1 MIANMSVSREKEA
14 FSSLSFSF
22 LSKHTGQMHAR
33 ARTHTHTYT
42 YSYSE
47 RIYGYD

>member
-1 MIANMSVSREKEA
+1 MITNMSVSGEKEA
-14 FSSLSFSF
+14 FFPLIF
-22 LSKHTGQMHAR
+22 LSLKHTGQMHA
-33 ARTHTHTYT
+33 AYTHTHTYT

>member
-22 LSKHTGQMHAR
+22 LSKHTGQSCILGA
-33 ARTHTHTYT
+33 HTHTYT